1 MFPPG
6 LTSTSTHQQSST
18 SCVAKQFFPEFSL
31 HQNWPQEP
39 GTHTR
44 CGWTFLANR
53 PQGLESENRWWD
65 FFVWRIFW
73 GEEKWTK
80 HQVVDQENKLFFSL
94 RKFKL
99 RHLER
104 WIRYM
109 HIEMIFT
116 DLPIL
121 EIPNTSILDCKKK
134 SKASSSKLAVS
145 WFNLQG
151 YKTYLLSWPL
161 PTELTLLSLFFIG
174 FPSPK
179 S

>member
-1 MFPPG
+1 MCCQAVFPWI
-6 LTSTSTHQQSST
+6 
-18 SCVAKQFFPEFSL
+18 FPFTKVGPR
-31 HQNWPQEP
+31 NPEP
-39 GTHTR
+39 IRGAAGPSWQIGPKVWNQKTV
-44 CGWTFLANR
+44 GGIFLF
-53 PQGLESENRWWD
+53 D
-65 FFVWRIFW
+65 VFFW

-80 HQVVDQENKLFFSL
+80 HQVVDQEKKWFFSL
-94 RKFKL
+94 RKFKH
-99 RHLER
+99 RHLEK

-151 YKTYLLSWPL
+151 YKTYLLSWPCWVY
-161 PTELTLLSLFFIG
+161 F
-174 FPSPK
+174 
-179 S
+179 